1 MSILSR
7 FRSKYAD
14 VAPRIKEVTD
24 PASGVVIQELLA
36 DGSEKLDRTPIAP
49 PIGYQRQVPLH
60 LQIREM
66 VRSEAL
72 RQAAEAAGAETFE
85 EADDFE
91 VDDDYDPT
99 TPYENDFDP
108 PLKDVREDV
117 EQERKARSKAQEKS
131 VADDKSASGI
141 PPAKPEGSAE
151 PKNGSTTEE

>member
-14 VAPRIKEVTD
+14 VAPRVKEVYD
-24 PASGVVIQELLA
+24 PASGDVIQELLP
-36 DGSEKLDRTPIAP
+36 DGSEKLDPTPIAP

-108 PLKDVREDV
+108 ALKDVREDI
-117 EQERKARSKAQEKS
+117 ENERKTRSQAKEKL
-131 VADDKSASGI
+131 VAGDQPASGI

-151 PKNGSTTEE
+151 PKEGSTTEK